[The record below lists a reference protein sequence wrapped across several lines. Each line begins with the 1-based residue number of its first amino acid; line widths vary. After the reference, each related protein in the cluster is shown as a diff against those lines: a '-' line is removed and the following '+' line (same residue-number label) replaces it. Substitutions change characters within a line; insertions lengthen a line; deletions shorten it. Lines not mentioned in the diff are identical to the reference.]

1 MDSYDSILTGMGL
14 HWPELPPPA
23 GLYVP
28 VSRSGSILFIAGQIP
43 REGGKPAYLGKLGR
57 DFEVEQGK
65 LAARACA
72 LQILA
77 LVRDACGG
85 NLDRVVRCLRLGGFV
100 NCTDS
105 FVDQPQVIDGASE
118 LIVAVLGERGRHA
131 RAAVGVASLPRG
143 VAVEVEAQFE
153 IAS

>member
-43 REGGKPAYLGKLGR
+43 REGGKPAYLGKHGR

-77 LVRDACGG
+77 L
-85 NLDRVVRCLRLGGFV
+85 VRCLRLGGFV